1 MTETTNTHLAYLL
14 EWVNAQPDWRTLDI
28 SRSGGQLVLAAAGG
42 NVHHDAVDKLPFD
55 DNTFDLVSC
64 RVAAK
69 HVADVYRLV
78 VEARRVLKL
87 NGILAVH
94 DVIVPDHKRAAEYL
108 NAFERLRDLS
118 YVNAYSQTYWR
129 STFLDA
135 DLTVER
141 VEIKQQ
147 SVKLHEWAQGC
158 SAYVMERLHILLHQA
173 PRPVADWLQPTC
185 IGTTDTTFEQHF
197 IFIMGKKSS

>member
-1 MTETTNTHLAYLL
+1 MTETMNTHLAPLL

-28 SRSGGQLVLAAAGG
+28 SRSGGQFVLSADGEA
-42 NVHHDAVDKLPFD
+42 HHNEVEKLPFD
-55 DNTFDLVSC
+55 DNTFDLVTC
-64 RVAAK
+64 RAAST
-69 HVADVYRLV
+69 HVADVYRFA

-87 NGILAVH
+87 NGILAIH
-94 DVIVPDHKRAAEYL
+94 DVIVPEHKRAAEYL
-108 NAFERLRDLS
+108 NAFERLRDPS
-118 YVNAYSQTYWR
+118 HVNAYSQTYWR

-141 VEIKQQ
+141 VEIRQQ
-147 SVKLHEWAQGC
+147 SVKLHQWAEGC
-158 SAYVMERLHILLHQA
+158 PSYVIERLHILLMQA

-197 IFIMGKKSS
+197 IFIMGKKNS